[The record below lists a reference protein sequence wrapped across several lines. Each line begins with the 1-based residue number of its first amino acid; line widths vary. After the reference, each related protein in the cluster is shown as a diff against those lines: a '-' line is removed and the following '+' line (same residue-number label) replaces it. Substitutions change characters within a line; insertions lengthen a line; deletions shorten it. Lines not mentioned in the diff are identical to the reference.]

1 MAKWKLSDYNWAKD
15 LSDFLSDLIPS
26 LGNGSGQ
33 WTEGSV
39 ENDKFPS
46 GTELIGY
53 AYDEYSRKQQ
63 NQFTADMY
71 LADRE
76 WQEDMY
82 NRYQSLPAQVRQMQA
97 AGLNPALMYGSGV
110 NSQSVNSA
118 QMPSSGAGSS
128 VPQSNAVSPMKGVQT
143 MSAIMQAVVGMLGQ
157 GTSVAEGISQI
168 LRNRTMNDKDSAQAS
183 LFDSERTL
191 NAERERGLRLENDMT
206 EIKRDV
212 YDVMINLQMD
222 KTRSEIAKNA
232 SEYWRNNSE
241 SWVNA
246 SIYQLNQ
253 AKTTNEHL
261 KSGTEILT
269 WCQKYMDIQKAQALL
284 PWTAKLAEA
293 EYNLKVAQEKE
304 ADSQVGVNEA
314 HEALIQAQ
322 ADFEQALIDA
332 GAPEQEVKN
341 MEASRKQG
349 WWRVI
354 SGCITDF
361 VWAGLGIFDA
371 TKGGKGSASKGS
383 RSRVTTIYGPDGKTP
398 MSVDYSNMNIL

>member
-1 MAKWKLSDYNWAKD
+1 MNLQDISFPRKGKKNNSFDQGLSDEWLQHIFDFIKQNGNFDNGMIATGHNFSPTD
-15 LSDFLSDLIPS
+15 LWNMQFELNKISD
-26 LGNGSGQ
+26 
-33 WTEGSV
+33 ER
-39 ENDKFPS
+39 
-46 GTELIGY
+46 
-53 AYDEYSRKQQ
+53 A
-63 NQFTADMY
+63 
-71 LADRE
+71 

-82 NRYQSLPAQVRQMQA
+82 NRYQSIPAQVRQMQE
-97 AGLNPALMYGSGV
+97 AGLNPALMYGSG
-110 NSQSVNSA
+110 A
-118 QMPSSGAGSS
+118 QAGSMPSTSGGTGSPASGRGAGSLDS
-128 VPQSNAVSPMKGVQT
+128 TSKMSSIVSAV
-143 MSAIMQAVVGMLGQ
+143 MSMLSGASGIGSQ
-157 GTSVAEGISQI
+157 ISQMT
-168 LRNRTMNDKDSAQAS
+168 RNKHQNAKDDSQAS

-191 NAERERGLRLENDMT
+191 NAERERGLKLENDMT

-212 YDVMINLQMD
+212 YEVMINLQMD

-246 SIYQLNQ
+246 SIVQLNQ
-253 AKTTNEHL
+253 AKTTNEQL
-261 KSGTEILT
+261 KAGTEILT
-269 WCQKYMDIQKAQALL
+269 WCQKFMDIQKAQALL

-293 EYNLKVAQEKE
+293 EYNLKVAQEKA

-314 HEALIQAQ
+314 QANLIQAQ

-341 MEASRKQG
+341 MEAQRKQG

-361 VWAGLGIFDA
+361 VWAGLGIFDVA
-371 TKGGKGSASKGS
+371 KGGKSPGSRGT